1 MQDLFHSLSAVL
13 GDIGEND
20 AAREAIVFAAWLRT
34 AGPVLADHTAA
45 LELREKRLVVGVA
58 DNMWKRHLEDLSG
71 QMLFKLN
78 SLLGSAEVTFIEFRV
93 DEPAVRSRRHAKATG
108 ERADAEAA
116 MTEITPEMRHAALAI
131 DDEELRGQF
140 LLAAG
145 SCLARL
151 KRLESME

>member
-93 DEPAVRSRRHAKATG
+93 EPAVRSRRHDEAAG

-131 DDEELRGQF
+131 EDEELRGQF